1 MAGLVVFHSEASLG
15 WGGQELRILGEM
27 EQLARRGHRLG
38 LIAQPDS
45 QILGRARSAG
55 FPVHA
60 VPMRGPADLVAACR
74 IARLLRAGRAQLL
87 NTHSSVDAWVGG
99 IAARWL
105 GLPVVRTRHLA
116 IRIRRNPVSPL
127 VYTWLADRIVT
138 TGAEG
143 REILI
148 AQAGA
153 APERVAVVPT
163 GVDMARFAPEA
174 ADGHRIRRALG
185 LADETPVVGIVAVIR
200 RRKGHLVLLEA
211 VASALLRERGTHLV
225 IVGEGP
231 VRGQVEARAAEL
243 GLREWVHFLG
253 HREDVPDLLAACDV
267 VALPSVLGEGV
278 PQIILQALA
287 VQRPV
292 VASDVAGIRQVVRH
306 DETGLLVP
314 PEDPRALAEA
324 IVRLLAHPETGR
336 RLGAAG
342 RALVASGYSVTHMAD
357 AMERVYAATVR

>member
-1 MAGLVVFHSEASLG
+1 VAGLVVFHSEASMG

-27 EQLARRGHRLG
+27 EQFARRGHRLG
-38 LIAQPDS
+38 LIAQPAS
-45 QILGRARSAG
+45 QILVRARGAG

-60 VPMRGPADLVAACR
+60 VRMRGPADLAAACR
-74 IARLLRAGRAQLL
+74 IARLLRAEGAQLL

-116 IRIRRNPVSPL
+116 IRIRRNPVSPM

-148 AQAGA
+148 EQAGA
-153 APERVAVVPT
+153 APGRVAVVPT
-163 GVDMARFAPEA
+163 GVDTARFAPEA
-174 ADGHRIRRALG
+174 ADGRRIRRALG
-185 LADETPVVGIVAVIR
+185 FTDETPVVGIVAVIR
-200 RRKGHLVLLEA
+200 RRKGHQVLLEA
-211 VASALLRERGTHLV
+211 VASAPLRGRGTHLV
-225 IVGEGP
+225 IAGEGP

-243 GLREWVHFLG
+243 GLQEWVHFLG

-278 PQIILQALA
+278 PQTILQALA

-324 IVRLLAHPETGR
+324 IARLLADPETGR

-357 AMERVYAATVR
+357 AMERVYAATVL